1 MKNTIVRLLRILVKN
16 SIKIITL
23 LLAVSIVSFT
33 LVSISPI
40 EPVQQY
46 LLGLGTAVSP
56 EKRVE
61 LEQYWEIGR
70 AHV

>member
-46 LLGLGTAVSP
+46 LLGLGWQFHRRKGWSLSSTGEWTSH
-56 EKRVE
+56 R
-61 LEQYWEIGR
+61 
-70 AHV
+70 

>member
-1 MKNTIVRLLRILVKN
+1 MKNTIVRLMRILVKN

-40 EPVQQY
+40 DPVQQ
-46 LLGLGTAVSP
+46 LSL
-56 EKRVE
+56 
-61 LEQYWEIGR
+61 I
-70 AHV
+70 HI